1 MDHII
6 AKPEDTPHIWKY
18 QQTKNDADTFSS
30 SKKLQNILDTSRK
43 VKFQVEQY
51 SGSKEA
57 YSPEKFILK

>member
-51 SGSKEA
+51 SGSK
-57 YSPEKFILK
+57 